1 MIILVLHQAVPPHF
15 TTKLRPC
22 VVEGCKSDVQNINH
36 GVPQGSTLGPLLYA
50 LSINDSP
57 KLSRFRTNMFA
68 ADTLL
73 TISSTNPQQL
83 NTLANAEL
91 QKIDN
96 WMEFNKPL
104 NYKKYLHVN

>member
-1 MIILVLHQAVPPHF
+1 
-15 TTKLRPC
+15 
-22 VVEGCKSDVQNINH
+22 
-36 GVPQGSTLGPLLYA
+36 
-50 LSINDSP
+50 
-57 KLSRFRTNMFA
+57 MFA

-104 NYKKYLHVN
+104 NYKEYLHVN